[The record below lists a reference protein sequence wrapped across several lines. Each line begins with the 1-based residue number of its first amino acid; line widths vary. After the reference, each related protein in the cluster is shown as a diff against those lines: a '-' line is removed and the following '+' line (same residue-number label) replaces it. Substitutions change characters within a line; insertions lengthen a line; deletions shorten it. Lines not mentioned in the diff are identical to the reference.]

1 MFKIGW
7 FSTGRDRMACELLK
21 VVYESIEKKE
31 IKNSAICFVFSN
43 RERGESKFSDEFFK
57 VVDELNIPLICF
69 SSRKF
74 KPDMR
79 KKALNEE
86 KEGNSKL
93 IKKWRSLY
101 DEVIMRQ
108 IKPYPVDLIL
118 LAGYML
124 ILGEKFCQEYKII
137 NLHPSAPGGPK
148 GTWQEVIWQLIEKK
162 ATQSGIMMHLVTPL
176 LDAGPPLTYCKF
188 SIRGERF
195 NPLWKKMEK
204 KLKDKSLKQIKK
216 EEGENEPL
224 FKAIREQGVKRELPL
239 IVNTL
244 KFLAEGKIKLK
255 EMEKTRPICLNFL
268 DV

>member
-7 FSTGRDRMACELLK
+7 FSTGRDRAACELLE
-21 VVYESIEKKE
+21 VVYESIKNKK
-31 IKNSAICFVFSN
+31 IKNSTICFVFSN
-43 RERGESKFSDEFFK
+43 REREESKFSDEFFK
-57 VVDELNIPLICF
+57 VVNGLNIPLICS

-93 IKKWRSLY
+93 IKEWRSSY
-101 DEVIMRQ
+101 DEVIMRK
-108 IKPYPVDLIL
+108 IKPYPVDIIL

-124 ILGEKFCQEYKII
+124 ILGEKFCRRYKII

-162 ATQSGIMMHLVTPL
+162 ATKTGVMMHLVTPL

-195 NPLWKKMEK
+195 NPLWEKMEK

-216 EEGENEPL
+216 EEGEKESL
-224 FKAIREQGVKRELPL
+224 FKAIREEEVKREMPL

-244 KFLAEGKIKLK
+244 KFLAEGKIKLNEIK
-255 EMEKTRPICLNFL
+255 KTKPICLNL
-268 DV
+268 